1 MRFQIHLKSSI
12 FELIMKAKNRQLMKK
27 QILFIPLTVTLV
39 VGAVIFISSNSVDN
53 TQQQR
58 PKVMSMTANVD
69 IPEKMVYYSVAVCH
83 LGCSHR
89 SRWAGAAVD
98 R

>member
-27 QILFIPLTVTLV
+27 QILFTSLTVTLI

-69 IPEKMVYYSVAVCH
+69 IPEKMVF
-83 LGCSHR
+83 
-89 SRWAGAAVD
+89 AGETYIFD

>member
-1 MRFQIHLKSSI
+1 M
-12 FELIMKAKNRQLMKK
+12 MKK
-27 QILFIPLTVTLV
+27 QILFISLIVTLIA
-39 VGAVIFISSNSVDN
+39 GAIIFISSSNVES

-69 IPEKMVYYSVAVCH
+69 IPEKMTF
-83 LGCSHR
+83 
-89 SRWAGAAVD
+89 AGETYVFESNIKFY